1 LRIHEEETHFQD
13 SELIEV
19 AKNLE
24 LQKDIKNY
32 TSLRIGE
39 LFLDK
44 YRIVKVLGRGN
55 SSIIYLLV
63 SNDESQ
69 KLFVLKE
76 FFPKGLV
83 ERTEKEEVVVKS
95 TLTKAELK
103 NYHLM
108 QEIFIGEAQNLMRV
122 SSKKHPNVV
131 HFLTAKSN
139 INNTNYY
146 IMSYEEGH
154 TLKIY
159 IENLE
164 KSDGRKLN
172 SKEIIQL
179 AEGLLQGISH
189 VHSAGVYHQ
198 DIKLENILIRND
210 GSPIIVDFGASVLV
224 HDKENNKYY
233 NTATLKYAAPEQITM
248 DNPPKINKTTDIY
261 NIGVL
266 LYRLITGSFPPKA
279 DERKKSLENTGSDI
293 YQKLIEQN
301 LPGYNKSLLKAVDKS
316 LNLAQSERFQNA
328 EEFEEALHKRYVGKS
343 FIIVLSVPILLAL
356 IYFAWPSSKKSI
368 VATNKI
374 EQKIVSEKKDT
385 SIETH
390 TVTIE
395 SDISDIRYLLN
406 GEKINDNTFLA
417 KEGKIYTIL
426 AIAEGYEPQEYTID
440 YATLSKNDFVL
451 KNTMLDNKIED
462 LEIGTDLSAYS
473 EEKKDTPIP
482 FPKEDEDKDE
492 DEIALYLPTPVDE
505 EETVVEIPTIPVDEI
520 TPEFVAPI
528 VSANKPIVKSIDSE
542 DKLQKKVLLRQ
553 KRELEKKKAL
563 QQSRAKAQR
572 IKSEKRRVEKR
583 RKAAKEKAEKRRKAT
598 LEKQKIQKRRI
609 AKKRALEKRALEKRK
624 AKKRKAKKRNQSI
637 SSSVWYCVARTGN
650 IIKSAKK
657 STRSSAKST
666 ALWSCK
672 KYSRGKGVCRV
683 SCYLWK

>member
-1 LRIHEEETHFQD
+1 LRVHEEETHFQD
-13 SELIEV
+13 AELIEV
-19 AKNLE
+19 AKNVE

-63 SNDESQ
+63 SNDDSQ

-76 FFPKGLV
+76 FFPKGFV
-83 ERTEKEEVVVKS
+83 ERTNKEKIIVKT

-131 HFLTAKSN
+131 HFLTAKNN

-154 TLKIY
+154 TLKTY
-159 IENLE
+159 IENIE
-164 KSDGRKLN
+164 KSDGEKLN
-172 SKEIIQL
+172 NEKIISL
-179 AEGLLQGISH
+179 TKGLLQGINH
-189 VHSAGVYHQ
+189 IHSAGVYHQ

-279 DERKKSLENTGSDI
+279 DERQKSLKNTGTDT
-293 YQKLIEQN
+293 YQQLIEQDF
-301 LPGYNKSLLKAVDKS
+301 PEYSKSLLKAVDKS

-328 EEFEEALHKRYVGKS
+328 GEFEEALQKRHLEKP
-343 FIIVLSVPILLAL
+343 FIIALFVPLLFAL
-356 IYFAWPSSKKSI
+356 IYFALPSGEEGT
-368 VATNKI
+368 VPTTNKI
-374 EQKIVSEKKDT
+374 EQKIPSKTKNT
-385 SIETH
+385 SIQTH
-390 TVTIE
+390 IVNIE
-395 SDISDIRYLLN
+395 SDISDVRFLLN
-406 GEKINDNTFLA
+406 GEKINDNNFLA

-440 YATLSKNDFVL
+440 YATLNKNDFVL
-451 KNTMLDNKIED
+451 NNTMLDHQIED

-473 EEKKDTPIP
+473 EEKEDAPLT
-482 FPKEDEDKDE
+482 FPKEEE
-492 DEIALYLPTPVDE
+492 EEVAQYLPTPIDE
-505 EETVVEIPTIPVDEI
+505 EEMVVKIPTIPVDEI

-528 VSANKPIVKSIDSE
+528 VSIKKPITKKYIELKTVDSE
-542 DKLQKKVLLRQ
+542 DTLRKKVLLRQ
-553 KRELEKKKAL
+553 KREIKKKKAL
-563 QQSRAKAQR
+563 QKRRAKAKQ
-572 IKSEKRRVEKR
+572 IKKEKIRMEKRKRAINEKIKK
-583 RKAAKEKAEKRRKAT
+583 RKKAT
-598 LEKQKIQKRRI
+598 LEKIKIQKRRI
-609 AKKRALEKRALEKRK
+609 AKKRALEKRKNQK
-624 AKKRKAKKRNQSI
+624 SKKRKQSI
-637 SSSVWYCVARTGN
+637 SGSVWYCVARTGN

-657 STRSSAKST
+657 STRSTAKST